1 MEEMEKISIKDFK
14 PIPLASID
22 IGEGNVRKTRQRV
35 GLEELKASIEKI
47 GLIHPIIVVETSGG
61 RYKLIV
67 GQRRYWAFYE
77 LEKREIP
84 AIIINPVGST
94 MEKIVSFG
102 ENIHRR
108 SLPYNDT
115 IQVCDELYNSTSG
128 EQFER
133 IEKIAKTLG
142 ISPSTVS
149 KYLSY
154 RLVPDEVRELVNER
168 KLGANVAYRITS
180 AFWPNTEKIIK
191 IAQYM
196 TRMTKSEWERA
207 LDIGKRKPEA
217 SVEEIIEGAKKPQIV
232 YQLVIP
238 LDAETRDLLANI
250 AKERKIDTVTLVKNL
265 IDDFLESE
273 LK

>member
-1 MEEMEKISIKDFK
+1 MEELEQVTIKGYM
-14 PIPLASID
+14 PIPLDSID
-22 IGEGNVRKTRQRV
+22 IGESNVRKTRQKV

-47 GLIHPIIVVETSGG
+47 GLIHPIIVVETSDR

-67 GQRRYWAFYE
+67 GQRRYLAFCE
-77 LEKREIP
+77 LGRKEIP
-84 AIIINPVGST
+84 AIIINPVDST
-94 MEKIVSFG
+94 TEKIVSFG

-128 EQFER
+128 GQFER
-133 IEKIAKTLG
+133 VEKIARTLG

-154 RLVPDEVRELVNER
+154 RLVPDEVRKLVDEH
-168 KLGANVAYRITS
+168 KLNPKIAYRITS
-180 AFWPNTEKIIK
+180 AFWPNVEKIAR
-191 IAQYM
+191 IARYM
-196 TRMTKSEWERA
+196 TKMTKPEWDRA
-207 LDIGKRKPEA
+207 LDIGKKKPTA
-217 SVEEIIEGAKKPQIV
+217 SVEEIVEEAKKPQIV
-232 YQLVIP
+232 TKLEIL
-238 LDAETRDLLANI
+238 LDNETSDLLAKI
-250 AKERKIDTVTLVKNL
+250 AKERKMDTTTLVRSL